1 MLLTTSVG
9 SLPKP
14 DYLMDARRQA
24 RRGELDRER
33 LTALERQATQ
43 EWITFQEDL
52 GIDIIVDG
60 EQ

>member
-14 DYLMDARRQA
+14 DYLTQARAQA
-24 RRGELDRER
+24 RRGELDAAGLR
-33 LTALERQATQ
+33 ALEERSTR
-43 EWITFQEDL
+43 EWIKIQEEL

-60 EQ
+60 